1 MSKRN
6 ADAISQSPVEGI
18 DGTNNNSTSTTQS
31 TNDNIDATL
40 PPKHYIRQT
49 ILGPV
54 CTHTRCNIKVNKTK
68 SNFTISD
75 DTLRDMLRKR
85 NAAPTKLI

>member
-6 ADAISQSPVEGI
+6 ADAISQSPTEGI
-18 DGTNNNSTSTTQS
+18 DGTNNNST
-31 TNDNIDATL
+31 TNDNINAIL
-40 PPKHYIRQT
+40 PPLHYIRQT

-54 CTHTRCNIKVNKTK
+54 CTHPRCNTKVNKTK

-85 NAAPTKLI
+85 NAAPAKLI